1 MLYSNIVNFKVS
13 EKLRKQLLKEERG
26 LRKKQPKAWTLKYRQ
41 FARPIK
47 TKEEKDAEE
56 ANRPDW
62 ARADYKTDDSHK
74 KKKKVKKK
82 QR

>member
-1 MLYSNIVNFKVS
+1 MDFKVS
-13 EKLRKQLLKEERG
+13 EKLRKQLLMEEKK

-41 FARPIK
+41 FARPTK

-62 ARADYKTDDSHK
+62 ARADYKVDDSR
-74 KKKKVKKK
+74 KVKKK
-82 QR
+82 TKAKKK